1 MLSTIFSKSPHQS
14 HYQSPPPSPP
24 LSKKCGFDGLIY
36 TNQKIITAINDLIE
50 KYNSCNNECELEE
63 CNNKYVMLI
72 QAIESNYRN
81 LKTNQD
87 LIDKY
92 INNDIKTLLESDF
105 LIEENKSKAVVFENF
120 LLFLKDNFHSQT
132 KTNKIKFLIILK
144 SIIPNPENK
153 GGKRKSR
160 RKQRKNKS
168 KSRRY
173 RK

>member
-1 MLSTIFSKSPHQS
+1 MLSSLLKNPPHHS
-14 HYQSPPPSPP
+14 AMFTPSSPPAPP
-24 LSKKCGFDGLIY
+24 PSKKCGFDGLIN

-50 KYNSCNNECELEE
+50 KYNSCNNECNLEE
-63 CNNKYVMLI
+63 CVKKYERLI
-72 QAIESNYRN
+72 MV
-81 LKTNQD
+81 LKLYYKDTNFVNSHTKSLLKEYFAFEKTD
-87 LIDKY
+87 S
-92 INNDIKTLLESDF
+92 DIY
-105 LIEENKSKAVVFENF
+105 VFEKF
-120 LLFLKDNFHSQT
+120 LLFLEKDFQSQT
-132 KTNKIKFLIILK
+132 NENKIKFLIILK